1 MANVQIT
8 YGASST
14 LACTLASLASDSNL
28 VAGRESAAFDNS
40 AAQNTDV
47 LLAGKI
53 TTGSAPTGGE
63 IRIYVAGS
71 YNDTPLWPDSLAGAN
86 AARTMTS
93 YPIRDAALK
102 FAAAGLQRSRLC
114 EALSTVLA
122 LLTEIRAV
130 TPGWKLWKS
139 APVTVATS
147 VLQGASRALCP
158 LLAELPS
165 RPPE

>member
-1 MANVQIT
+1 MVTAAEAKA
-8 YGASST
+8 ASAK
-14 LACTLASLASDSNL
+14 L
-28 VAGRESAAFDNS
+28 
-40 AAQNTDV
+40 
-47 LLAGKI
+47 
-53 TTGSAPTGGE
+53 
-63 IRIYVAGS
+63 
-71 YNDTPLWPDSLAGAN
+71 
-86 AARTMTS
+86 
-93 YPIRDAALK
+93 
-102 FAAAGLQRSRLC
+102 AAAGLQRSRLC